1 MKLMRKDQLKNARS
15 NTVPPA
21 EEEAA
26 RTRPA
31 KRARVNSTPT
41 DKKRRKPV
49 AEEAF
54 SVVQATLSQQAPPLM
69 PTPQSLFCMLCD
81 VFELHFPGRL
91 PQQAVD
97 EALLALSKT

>member
-15 NTVPPA
+15 NTVPTT
-21 EEEAA
+21 EAA
-26 RTRPA
+26 PTRPA
-31 KRARVNSTPT
+31 KRPRVSSLPT

-54 SVVQATLSQQAPPLM
+54 SVVEESLSQLAPPLM

-91 PQQAVD
+91 PQHIVD